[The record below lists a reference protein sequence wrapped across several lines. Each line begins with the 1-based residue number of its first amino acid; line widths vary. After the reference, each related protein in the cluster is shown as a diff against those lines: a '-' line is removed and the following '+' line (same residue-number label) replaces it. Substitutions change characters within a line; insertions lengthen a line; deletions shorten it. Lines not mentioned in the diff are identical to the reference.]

1 MACFVL
7 VSYRELHSEETGID
21 GVLIC
26 GLAKENVVNNGEWE
40 ANSIGERCCGLEN
53 DDAMAEESNDE
64 EAKGTF
70 EEAGGVNK
78 MWKKRVA
85 YMVLDSSVSSAQRW
99 WTFWFE
105 ELWRQGSKTLPKQLR
120 MKA

>member
-1 MACFVL
+1 M
-7 VSYRELHSEETGID
+7 YRESHSEETGID
-21 GVLIC
+21 GILIC
-26 GLAKENVVNNGEWE
+26 GPAKENVANNGKWE
-40 ANSIGERCCGLEN
+40 VNSVEERHCGLEN

-70 EEAGGVNK
+70 KEAGGVNE
-78 MWKKRVA
+78 MRKKQVA
-85 YMVLDSSVSSAQRW
+85 YMVLDSSVSVAQRR

-105 ELWRQGSKTLPKQLR
+105 EPRRRGSKMLLKLLR